1 MKKKKKGILSKIT
14 RIRVKKL
21 EKKPGFKD
29 SSNIKVKS
37 NDFSNISFDVKRSS
51 QDFIDNP
58 KSSSKNI
65 IIDEKDETKEKI
77 KEKKENVNIDIEE
90 NSNLIVFDHEL
101 TKFEYKLKYLNLRDL
116 DGSEYG
122 RYFPPIRNK
131 IIIID
136 EEDRNYTVIR
146 AGNNQLTGDLLT
158 FFKKN
163 DIKPGDIFKFEY
175 DPDERN
181 DDGLHL
187 LRLKKKE

>member
-1 MKKKKKGILSKIT
+1 MKKGILSKIK
-14 RIRVKKL
+14 RIRIKKP
-21 EKKPGFKD
+21 EKKERIKGSVNVKAK
-29 SSNIKVKS
+29 SS
-37 NDFSNISFDVKRSS
+37 DFSNISVDVKGNS
-51 QDFIDNP
+51 QDFIENP
-58 KSSSKNI
+58 DSSSKNI
-65 IIDEKDETKEKI
+65 VIDEKEKRERKT
-77 KEKKENVNIDIEE
+77 KEKKENVAVEVDEK
-90 NSNLIVFDHEL
+90 SNLIVFDHEL

-136 EEDRNYTVIR
+136 EEDRKYTVIR

-158 FFKKN
+158 FFKNN

-175 DPDERN
+175 DQEERN
-181 DDGLHL
+181 EEGIHL